1 MKEFEKIKIHFKKSV
16 LSEKD
21 NSKESHTFLT
31 FLDGRQVAFTK
42 TKSDKL
48 TTEAAINLAKFI
60 LSIKEDEIIER
71 IVCNSLDIKLSL
83 SDDEK
88 YQLQIVKTENN
99 HNVSFAFVLI

>member
-42 TKSDKL
+42 SKSDKL
-48 TTEAAINLAKFI
+48 TAETAINLAKFI
-60 LSIKEDEIIER
+60 LSLEEDEIIER

-88 YQLQIVKTENN
+88 YQLQILKTENN

>member
-42 TKSDKL
+42 SKSDKL
-48 TTEAAINLAKFI
+48 TAETAINLAKFI
-60 LSIKEDEIIER
+60 LSLEEDEIIER
-71 IVCNSLDIKLSL
+71 IVCNSLYIKLSL

-88 YQLQIVKTENN
+88 YQLQIAKTENN

>member
-1 MKEFEKIKIHFKKSV
+1 MKEFEKIKIHFKKSF

-21 NSKESHTFLT
+21 NSKESYTFLT

-42 TKSDKL
+42 SKSDKL
-48 TTEAAINLAKFI
+48 TAETAINLAKFI
-60 LSIKEDEIIER
+60 LSLEEDEIIER

-88 YQLQIVKTENN
+88 YQLQIVRTENN